1 MALYTGRMEL
11 ADAIVAPLKSDRPD
25 GLFPTIVVD
34 EEGYSLGLAYSSK
47 ESIRVAIER
56 QQGTPHES

>member
-1 MALYTGRMEL
+1 L